1 MPIPFSVFPSSY
13 RSDAASAPTAAP
25 SAVAAESVS
34 EPSTSVV
41 EEHPPHFH
49 QPLPANEASFVDRE
63 DYSTAP
69 PAPQPERYEPSPEQ
83 AFEHQLDIT
92 ERDYRQR
99 THPSPP
105 ASVAPSSAYAVDHY
119 PSPPK
124 SDVSYSRSFPSKEIT
139 TSYDRA
145 FQPPQSVVSSSSR
158 GSSPSQLYADS
169 VASRQDNP
177 STSLK
182 VYKPQ
187 TVVNRSSS
195 RKMGYYDDDAQA
207 GADVR
212 VIEPRGGAAAQAE
225 TVPIPCHFIRIG
237 DILILQ
243 GRPCQVIRISVSPQ
257 TGQHRYLGVDL
268 FTRQLQEESSFV
280 SNPSPSVVV
289 QTMLGPVYKTYR
301 ILDLRDDNTIVAM
314 TESGDVRQ
322 GLSVIPQ
329 GNLFRRIRDAY
340 SEGRGSV
347 RALVI
352 NDGGRE
358 LVVDYKVI
366 HASRL

>member
-1 MPIPFSVFPSSY
+1 MSCFGPLFISCLPPGKHALTFFPSSSYPDY
-13 RSDAASAPTAAP
+13 RQSSA
-25 SAVAAESVS
+25 
-34 EPSTSVV
+34 
-41 EEHPPHFH
+41 
-49 QPLPANEASFVDRE
+49 
-63 DYSTAP
+63 
-69 PAPQPERYEPSPEQ
+69 RYEERPQVYDQ
-83 AFEHQLDIT
+83 AVENPLDIT
-92 ERDYRQR
+92 EREYRRR
-99 THPSPP
+99 T
-105 ASVAPSSAYAVDHY
+105 APY
-119 PSPPK
+119 
-124 SDVSYSRSFPSKEIT
+124 DVSYDRRYQPVDSYEYSPSALPADV
-139 TSYDRA
+139 SYDRA
-145 FQPPQSVVSSSSR
+145 YQPAPAASYQGEAYPRREVELQQPARSYAPTEVKVAQSTVR
-158 GSSPSQLYADS
+158 DS
-169 VASRQDNP
+169 VPAP
-177 STSLK
+177 T
-182 VYKPQ
+182 P
-187 TVVNRSSS
+187 
-195 RKMGYYDDDAQA
+195 RKMGYYDDEGHYHSFRRGVERA
-207 GADVR
+207 ADRVLHPFHHHEQDVVVGDERGPARYSDGIREEVR
-212 VIEPRGGAAAQAE
+212 VVEPRSRGSTGE

-301 ILDLRDDNTIVAM
+301 ILDLRDDSTIVAM

>member
-1 MPIPFSVFPSSY
+1 
-13 RSDAASAPTAAP
+13 
-25 SAVAAESVS
+25 
-34 EPSTSVV
+34 
-41 EEHPPHFH
+41 
-49 QPLPANEASFVDRE
+49 
-63 DYSTAP
+63 
-69 PAPQPERYEPSPEQ
+69 
-83 AFEHQLDIT
+83 
-92 ERDYRQR
+92 
-99 THPSPP
+99 
-105 ASVAPSSAYAVDHY
+105 
-119 PSPPK
+119 
-124 SDVSYSRSFPSKEIT
+124 
-139 TSYDRA
+139 
-145 FQPPQSVVSSSSR
+145 
-158 GSSPSQLYADS
+158 
-169 VASRQDNP
+169 
-177 STSLK
+177 
-182 VYKPQ
+182 
-187 TVVNRSSS
+187 
-195 RKMGYYDDDAQA
+195 MGYYDDDGNYHSFRRGVGRAADRIMHPLHHHHHHSHHPEDNAPTGYPAPALPPPSSSSSSAVSFPSSSPSSFGDAGSVADDFGPAQA